1 MVKRASKI
9 LVGDLLVKSEMV
21 TLSQFADAMPVS
33 LKTGLPVGRVLIA
46 SGFLSEGKFKTVL
59 TVQSLIRDHLLS
71 DDTGIEALRLVA
83 TEEVELAQA
92 LDQLGE
98 TCDYFAAT
106 NRLGEILVDAQV
118 VSREMLDE
126 TLAVSLMTGL
136 PLARVLAMRGFIEE
150 PVAFISLCSQTL
162 LRDGKLDRDSVI
174 AAIKLVGQ
182 NVERLAKL
190 KVNPHPWAISLRRAN
205 SLRLGELLL
214 LSGMVKDQQLVD
226 AVDKGMTDEQPLGK
240 VLTRVGLIT
249 ESQLGQALAIQEMVN
264 NRTLSPDDATFVL
277 SSVKNSNISLSK
289 ALLESEK
296 LKSEKGD
303 KAARDKKSDKANEK
317 IESEPLDA
325 FLLFLGLADKSEL
338 VALKG
343 EVSKSGNTLREIVL
357 AAKII
362 DPLLEK
368 AVLDCFDLYRDG
380 RLEDDQC
387 AFAIHV
393 LAASGQGD
401 LPELL
406 KQLSW

>member
-71 DDTGIEALRLVA
+71 GDTAIEALRLVA

-98 TCDYFAAT
+98 SCDYFVAT

-118 VSREMLDE
+118 ISREMLDE
-126 TLAVSLMTGL
+126 TLGVSLMTGL
-136 PLARVLAMRGFIEE
+136 PLARVLAMRGYLDE
-150 PVAFISLCSQTL
+150 PVAFIALSSQSL

-174 AAIKLVGQ
+174 AAIKLVAQ
-182 NVERLAKL
+182 NVEKLAQL
-190 KVNPHPWAISLRRAN
+190 KVNPHPWAISLRKAN

-214 LSGMVKDQQLVD
+214 LSGMVQDSQLVE
-226 AVDKGMTDEQPLGK
+226 AVDEGMTDEQPLGK

-277 SSVKNSNISLSK
+277 SSVKNSNMSLSK
-289 ALLESEK
+289 ALLETEK
-296 LKSEKGD
+296 LKSD
-303 KAARDKKSDKANEK
+303 RPDANNVAN
-317 IESEPLDA
+317 LDA
-325 FLLFLGLADKSEL
+325 FLLFLGLTDKAEL
-338 VALKG
+338 ATLKNEVA
-343 EVSKSGNTLREIVL
+343 KSGTPLREIVL
-357 AAKII
+357 AAHIL

-368 AVLDCFDLYRDG
+368 AVLDCYDLYQEG

-406 KQLSW
+406 KQLNW

>member
-46 SGFLSEGKFKTVL
+46 SGFLSEDKFKTVL

-71 DDTGIEALRLVA
+71 GDTAIEALRLVA

-98 TCDYFAAT
+98 SCDYFVAT

-118 VSREMLDE
+118 ISREMLDE
-126 TLAVSLMTGL
+126 TLGVSLMTGL
-136 PLARVLAMRGFIEE
+136 PLARVLAMRGYLDE
-150 PVAFISLCSQTL
+150 PVAFIALSSQSL

-174 AAIKLVGQ
+174 AAIKLVAQ
-182 NVERLAKL
+182 NVEKLGQL
-190 KVNPHPWAISLRRAN
+190 KVSPHPWAISLRKAN

-214 LSGMVKDQQLVD
+214 LSGMVQDSQLVE
-226 AVDKGMTDEQPLGK
+226 AVDEGMTDEQPLGK

-264 NRTLSPDDATFVL
+264 NRTISPDDATFVL
-277 SSVKNSNISLSK
+277 SSVKNSNMSLSK
-289 ALLESEK
+289 ALLETEK
-296 LKSEKGD
+296 LKSD
-303 KAARDKKSDKANEK
+303 KPDANNVAN
-317 IESEPLDA
+317 LDA
-325 FLLFLGLADKSEL
+325 FLLFLGLTDKAEL
-338 VALKG
+338 ATLKNEVA
-343 EVSKSGNTLREIVL
+343 KSGTPLREIVL
-357 AAKII
+357 AAHIL

-368 AVLDCFDLYRDG
+368 AVFDCYDLYQEG

-406 KQLSW
+406 KQLNW